1 MDRIKLNQQNR
12 TDPSSISLFHFGVC
26 VCINI
31 TIIAFLRHT
40 LTGLCDGSVSEV
52 KQKMRRKK
60 IKWNKN
66 ADEFI
71 CNYECTMCFFV
82 VVSQHRSAKALNR
95 WLFFLLLFRFLIRV
109 KPQFRCV
116 NANFIATLC
125 ISIAL
130 CCFLF
135 IFCLLA
141 ALSQLFRD
149 YGL

>member
-26 VCINI
+26 MYQYHYHC
-31 TIIAFLRHT
+31 FLKAYAHRI
-40 LTGLCDGSVSEV
+40 V
-52 KQKMRRKK
+52 RRISKWGEAKNEKK
-60 IKWNKN
+60 KIIKWNEN